1 MASSSATDEKI
12 YLVGL
17 TPDELESRVTCG
29 LCCVEIWENFLT
41 KHLESKGHKRGT
53 PYLGTCNVE
62 SYMERAS
69 KDKFGN
75 RPHVRVSEKEI
86 TQLLYK
92 TIFV

>member
-1 MASSSATDEKI
+1 MASPSAADEKI

-17 TPDELESRVTCG
+17 APDELGSRVTCG

-41 KHLESKGHKRGT
+41 KHLESRWHKKGA

-62 SYMERAS
+62 SYMERACE
-69 KDKFGN
+69 DKFGD